1 MVVGSWFL
9 WWWVERGSWGRQRW
23 FECRKPVAGNVAVV
37 VVEVAEVETSELA
50 SRFVALIV
58 LGSRRR
64 LVAEA
69 AVSVVVADIAVVV
82 VVGIEAV
89 VDIVVAGT
97 AAVAVVAV
105 PWAVVEPAVAVADV
119 VEPAVVVAA
128 AVGSCFL
135 ECD

>member
-1 MVVGSWFL
+1 M

-37 VVEVAEVETSELA
+37 AVVEVAGVETSELA

-119 VEPAVVVAA
+119 AELAVVAAA